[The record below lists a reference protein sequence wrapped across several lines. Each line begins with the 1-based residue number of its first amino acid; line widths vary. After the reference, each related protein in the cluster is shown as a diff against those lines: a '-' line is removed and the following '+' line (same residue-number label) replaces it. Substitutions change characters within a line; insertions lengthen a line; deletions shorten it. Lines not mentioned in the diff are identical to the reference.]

1 MIILEISFCD
11 KMGNL
16 FFKKIQIDMV
26 TDKEERWSHGLSQEL
41 PKRKGV
47 IRNLTKFDA
56 TFFGIHHKQANAMDP
71 QGRLLIECAYEAV
84 LDAGLHP
91 LSLRSTKTGVF
102 VAICFSE
109 TEKTLLFDTIQTEG
123 FSLPG

>member
-1 MIILEISFCD
+1 MITE
-11 KMGNL
+11 
-16 FFKKIQIDMV
+16 
-26 TDKEERWSHGLSQEL
+26 KETRWSHGISKEL

-47 IRNLTKFDA
+47 IKSLKKFDA

-71 QGRLLIECAYEAV
+71 QGRQLIECAYEAI

-91 LSLRSTKTGVF
+91 HSLRETKTGVF
-102 VAICFSE
+102 VAVCYSE
-109 TEKTLLFDTIQTEG
+109 TEKSLLFDTINTDG